1 MTWPFIDRLD
11 AAWPGESRQGSAVG
25 LSART
30 ALDAVIDGDQPRHIS
45 KPVAQQHER
54 RQHGG
59 RLIDVSSP
67 PPPPV
72 SVTASEYSYPL
83 ASMTS

>member
-1 MTWPFIDRLD
+1 V
-11 AAWPGESRQGSAVG
+11 S
-25 LSART
+25 
-30 ALDAVIDGDQPRHIS
+30 
-45 KPVAQQHER
+45 
-54 RQHGG
+54 
-59 RLIDVSSP
+59 SSP

>member
-45 KPVAQQHER
+45 NQWPSSTNAASTVA
-54 RQHGG
+54 
-59 RLIDVSSP
+59 
-67 PPPPV
+67 
-72 SVTASEYSYPL
+72 AS
-83 ASMTS
+83 

>member
-1 MTWPFIDRLD
+1 
-11 AAWPGESRQGSAVG
+11 
-25 LSART
+25 
-30 ALDAVIDGDQPRHIS
+30 
-45 KPVAQQHER
+45 VAQQHER